1 MIIVNIIFIFS
12 KLKYDILLS
21 YYLRYNKEKTRG
33 DENDDYGFY
42 SGGTSLIKQLP
53 IGEDIIFDS
62 DIAAQFL
69 RLRRSVRN
77 YQSKVVPRDKIL

>member
-42 SGGTSLIKQLP
+42 SGGTPLIKQLP
-53 IGEDIIFDS
+53 IGQDIIFDS

-77 YQSKVVPRDKIL
+77 YKSKVVPRDKIL